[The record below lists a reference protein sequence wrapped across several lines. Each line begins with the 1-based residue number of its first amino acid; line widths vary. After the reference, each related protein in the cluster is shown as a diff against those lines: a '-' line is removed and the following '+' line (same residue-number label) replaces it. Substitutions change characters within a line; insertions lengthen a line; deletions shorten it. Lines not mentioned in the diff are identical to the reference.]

1 MVHFI
6 WAGWTGFD
14 SSDGRNEIK
23 NLFKMEMKK
32 QGIKQSMIT
41 FLFRWRQH
49 CVTNEKN
56 KEIYKQGGKVI
67 GREYVKKSIGDDL
80 EDFLESIKNKKV
92 QKEVTG
98 PDGYGVETFHLAML
112 TPNEKRKLEIE
123 DQQYKRTFYRGWGD
137 NPDVPKFEMD
147 KSESTSKYALSICE
161 RNTFIISSEA
171 QEYE

>member
-6 WAGWTGFD
+6 WTGWTCL
-14 SSDGRNEIK
+14 DGRNKIK

-32 QGIKQSMIT
+32 RGIKQSMIT
-41 FLFRWRQH
+41 FLFRWRYN

-67 GREYVKKSIGDDL
+67 GWNLVEKSIGDDL
-80 EDFLESIKNKKV
+80 EDFLERIKNKKV
-92 QKEVTG
+92 QKEETG

-112 TPNEKRKLEIE
+112 TPNEKRKLEIQ
-123 DQQYKRTFYRGWGD
+123 DQQYKGTFLDGFGGL
-137 NPDVPKFEMD
+137 NPDVPKEEMD
-147 KSESTSKYALSICE
+147 KSDSTSKYALSDCR

-171 QEYE
+171 QEDE